1 MILVLDT
8 ETTGLPANYKAPV
21 SDVENWPRLV
31 QIAWRT
37 YENNGEEIDQ
47 AEYIIYP
54 SGFDIPAEAT
64 ALHGITT
71 DRARAEGIS
80 IESALLALDHDLLN
94 ADYIVAHNI
103 AYDEKIIGA
112 EFIRVG
118 LSNTLETKD
127 TICTM
132 LTSVNFCAIPGPRG
146 NKWPKLSELYQVL
159 FAENIDGQH
168 DAVVD
173 CEAAARCFWE
183 LVEKGVIPLRNHF
196 EPINKDMTEAIE
208 KEIAINDDLRKEL
221 QLEGVKI
228 VEVSDEETAVAID
241 ELNRIIDDESDFEYP
256 DDVTEPKDIDTAPVW
271 SPEKLQSVILDAYTE
286 QDQTRMTLFHA
297 EQSLWEAQRK
307 LDAVNYE
314 LRKSESYAAC
324 KNEQQRSDYLYGNN
338 EEQTRLV
345 GIARLD
351 SLGAK
356 LDFERAH
363 DSVERVRMLLR
374 IAELSAGMS
383 NEHR

>member
-8 ETTGLPANYKAPV
+8 ETTGLPKNYKAPV

-54 SGFDIPAEAT
+54 NGFDIPAEAT

-71 DRARAEGIS
+71 ERALAEGIS
-80 IESALLALDHDLLN
+80 IESALLALDHDLLD

-118 LSNTLETKD
+118 LSNTLDTKD

-159 FAENIDGQH
+159 FAENLEGEH
-168 DAVVD
+168 DAVTD
-173 CEAAARCFWE
+173 CEVAARCFWE
-183 LVEKGVIPLRNHF
+183 LVEKGVISLRNHF
-196 EPINKDMTEAIE
+196 EPICKDMTEAIE

-221 QLEGVKI
+221 HLEGVKVI
-228 VEVSDEETAVAID
+228 EMSDEETAVAID
-241 ELNRIIDDESDFEYP
+241 EVNRIINEDPDFEYA

-271 SPEKLQSVILDAYTE
+271 SPEKLQSETLDAYGRL
-286 QDQTRMTLFHA
+286 DQTRVTLHHTEFT
-297 EQSLWEAQRK
+297 QWEAQRE
-307 LDAVNYE
+307 LDEINYQ
-314 LRKSESYAAC
+314 LRQTDDCKAC

-351 SLGAK
+351 NLGAK

-363 DSVERVRMLLR
+363 DSVEQVRMLLR
-374 IAELSAGMS
+374 IAELSAGVA
-383 NEHR
+383 NERR

>member
-8 ETTGLPANYKAPV
+8 ETTGLPANYKEPV

-37 YENNGEEIDQ
+37 YENNGKEIDQ

-54 SGFDIPAEAT
+54 SDFDIPAEAT

-71 DRARAEGIS
+71 ELARAQGIT
-80 IESALLALDHDLLN
+80 IESALLALDHDLLD

-132 LTSVNFCAIPGPRG
+132 LTSVNFCAIPGKYG

-183 LVEKGVIPLRNHF
+183 LVEKGVIPLR
-196 EPINKDMTEAIE
+196 IE

-221 QLEGVKI
+221 HLEDVKV
-228 VEVSDEETAVAID
+228 VEMSDEETALSID
-241 ELNRIIDDESDFEYP
+241 ELNRTINDESDFDYS

-271 SPEKLQSVILDAYTE
+271 SPEKLQSEILDAYTG

-297 EQSLWEAQRK
+297 EQSLWEAQRE
-307 LDAVNYE
+307 LDEANYE

-374 IAELSAGMS
+374 IAELSAGLS